1 MRPVIEPGTVVSH
14 FKRDLISNP
23 GALYTYLFI
32 GTAKHTETG
41 EELAVYRALY
51 GTKELYVRPM
61 KMFLS
66 LVDKKKYPKAVQ
78 NYRFEPLYRR
88 TKTTLREII
97 GQGIQEACLRSE
109 HQCNIDTLVN
119 ILTCECHVDVCDF
132 IGCRAKNWFRRRR
145 CPMSDSYCSGIRP
158 STETWTY
165 ILVREGYSD
174 KWVRN
179 TLKQIAECRRHGH
192 GLLTL

>member
-1 MRPVIEPGTVVSH
+1 MRPVIKPGTVVSH

-88 TKTTLREII
+88 TETTLRERVRR
-97 GQGIQEACLRSE
+97 GIQEACLHSE
-109 HQCNIDTLVN
+109 RECNLGALAHVLAQGCN
-119 ILTCECHVDVCDF
+119 VRACHF
-132 IGCRAKNWFRRRR
+132 ICCGAKGWFRNGN
-145 CPMSDSYCSGIRP
+145 CPMASAYIFGARP
-158 STETWTY
+158 TVETWKRM
-165 ILVREGYSD
+165 IIDGGYSD
-174 KWVRN
+174 RWVRN
-179 TLKQIAECRRHGH
+179 ILRQIRECRRHGIE
-192 GLLTL
+192 LF